1 MIYRMSDYLDP
12 KNEEL
17 LKDFFEEAQSQVEL
31 LEANVLVLE
40 SDPGNK
46 DAVDEIFRA
55 AHTLKGGAATV
66 EMKELAEFTH
76 LVEDVLD
83 RIREGALR
91 VTGPLVDNLLS
102 SIDVVK
108 RMLEER
114 AAGRVFSE
122 DIAPIVSALRSN
134 LGASSRA
141 AAATPAT
148 QSGKGRPR
156 KSSPVKSAEAPAPSQ
171 ATQAGDLSEYEL
183 LELAQAAGNAGTIYR
198 VTVTLDENNPMNT
211 VGGVQVFAALKDAG
225 MVLRSVPDFDTL
237 CGDEFFP
244 VVDYYV
250 ASRQSAEKL
259 RSACTISDVTLSV
272 TASVVK
278 PSLRREPTARSED
291 RKRSTTADQEQEE
304 PEEGG
309 QEEKAPAAA
318 APGETR
324 DVKSVKTAQ
333 GSVLRVDSHRIDSLL
348 NLVSEAVIAKASF
361 NQISLQYAQSLSE
374 LQGMNGRYREKMKQ
388 LFESLPAYVE
398 EMKEGKSEAVMSK
411 EIAQRFGSISGIV
424 DGFEKDLRSAIARFR
439 SSSQN
444 LARIIGELQE
454 AVMRIR
460 MVPIAQVF
468 SRFPR
473 LVRDLSKSLG
483 KSVSL
488 EIRGEETELDKSV
501 IEDLIDPLIHCVRN
515 SLDHGLEPAK
525 DREEAGKN
533 PEGRITLAARNEGN
547 MIVIE
552 VSDDGR
558 GIDVEVVRKKG
569 VEKGLIHPSKNLTDT
584 EAFNLIFEPGFST
597 AKQVT
602 SISGRGVGLDVVKK
616 QVDKLNGSVKVS
628 SEFGK
633 GSTFTIRLPLTLA
646 IIQGLLVR
654 VGPEVYAIPITSVI
668 ESIRMKPADVK
679 LIDTY
684 EVFNL
689 RDDVLSLLR
698 LNRLFHIPVDENRS
712 NYFIVVI
719 GTQERKVGLLVDS
732 LIGEEDLVIKPLK
745 DQYTASPGIAGAT
758 ILGDGM
764 VSLILDVGRL
774 LEFSMEWEHDER
786 RQRTAVRVK

>member
-12 KNEEL
+12 RNEEL

-40 SDPGNK
+40 SDPDNR
-46 DAVDEIFRA
+46 DAIDEIFRA

-66 EMKELAEFTH
+66 EMKELSEFTH

-83 RIREGALR
+83 KIREGGLR
-91 VTGPLVDNLLS
+91 VTGPLVDNLLA

-122 DIAPIVSALRSN
+122 NIAPIVSALRSN
-134 LGASSRA
+134 LGASPRA
-141 AAATPAT
+141 AAAAAA
-148 QSGKGRPR
+148 QSEKGRAR
-156 KSSPVKSAEAPAPSQ
+156 KSSPAKSEEAPAPSQ
-171 ATQAGDLSEYEL
+171 GAPAGGALSEYEL

-211 VGGVQVFAALKDAG
+211 VGGVQVFAALKEAG
-225 MVLRSVPDFDTL
+225 KVLRSVPDFDTL

-250 ASRQSAEKL
+250 ASRLSTEKL
-259 RSACTISDVTLSV
+259 RSICTISDVTLSA

-278 PSLRREPTARSED
+278 PSMRREPATTSEG
-291 RKRSTTADQEQEE
+291 RKRSASADQEWEE
-304 PEEGG
+304 PGEEEQG
-309 QEEKAPAAA
+309 ERAPAAA
-318 APGETR
+318 ASLETR
-324 DVKSVKTAQ
+324 DVKNVKTAQ

-398 EMKEGKSEAVMSK
+398 EMKEGKSEAAMTK
-411 EIAQRFGSISGIV
+411 EIAQRFGSISGLV
-424 DGFEKDLRSAIARFR
+424 DGFEKDLRSAITRFR
-439 SSSQN
+439 GSSQN

-488 EIRGEETELDKSV
+488 EIKGEETELDKSV

-515 SLDHGLEPAK
+515 SLDHGLEPAE
-525 DREEAGKN
+525 DREEAGKK
-533 PEGRITLAARNEGN
+533 PEGRITLSARNEGN

-597 AKQVT
+597 AKKVT
-602 SISGRGVGLDVVKK
+602 NISGRGVGLDVVKK
-616 QVDKLNGSVKVS
+616 QVNKLNGSVQVS

-668 ESIRMKPADVK
+668 ESIRMKPSDVK

-698 LNRLFHIPVDENRS
+698 LNRLFHIPVDENRN

-745 DQYTASPGIAGAT
+745 DQFTASPGIAGAT
-758 ILGDGM
+758 ILGDGT